1 MTMYQPQHMAAAR
14 PTATGPFTL
23 GVIGT
28 ALGLISIVFPIV
40 FILGA
45 IGLPLSIVAVRERKR
60 LAKWAAALNAIA
72 LVLSVV
78 GYFVVTNAFD

>member
-1 MTMYQPQHMAAAR
+1 MTTIETTTTQR

-28 ALGLISIVFPIV
+28 ALGIISIVFPLV
-40 FILGA
+40 FILA
-45 IGLPLSIVAVRERKR
+45 CIGLPLSVVAWREHKG
-60 LAKWAAALNAIA
+60 LAKWATALNAIA

-78 GYFVVTNAFD
+78 GYFVVTSAFS